1 MAEEHL
7 YKASLSKAMALCS
20 RREYCPEDIRLK
32 LQSWG
37 VSEADA
43 GRVIDILIK
52 ENFLNE
58 NRYSQ
63 AFVKDKFNYN
73 KWGKVKIAANL
84 KMKKIPAG
92 IVRSALECIDD
103 ELYRRT
109 LNDLIVAHRH
119 RVKAKNLYDL
129 KGKLLRY
136 GLSKGFESELLY
148 SIISS
153 IGKTDGKPVDV
164 TGSSGESE
172 DIDHERHE
180 SNQEEN

>member
-1 MAEEHL
+1 MAEETL
-7 YKASLSKAMALCS
+7 YKVCLSKAMALCS

-37 VSEADA
+37 MGENYTD
-43 GRVIDILIK
+43 RIIEILKK

-58 NRYSQ
+58 NRYAE

-73 KWGKVKIAANL
+73 KWGKIKIVANL

-92 IVRSALECIDD
+92 IIRSSLDCIDD
-103 ELYRRT
+103 ELYRKT
-109 LNDLIVAHRH
+109 LSDLILSHR
-119 RVKAKNLYDL
+119 RSIKAKNQYDL

-148 SIISS
+148 DIISRVVL
-153 IGKTDGKPVDV
+153 K
-164 TGSSGESE
+164 E
-172 DIDHERHE
+172 
-180 SNQEEN
+180 